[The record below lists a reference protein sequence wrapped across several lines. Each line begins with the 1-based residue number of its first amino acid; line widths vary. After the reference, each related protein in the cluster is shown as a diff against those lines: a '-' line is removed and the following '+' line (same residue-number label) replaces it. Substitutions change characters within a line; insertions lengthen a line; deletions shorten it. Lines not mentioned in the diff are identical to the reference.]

1 MAGITATRRETV
13 QPRPDQSQPAAANW
27 PLRAGLD
34 LGAVP
39 TAPGC
44 GRAWT
49 RQILW
54 EWRLARLA
62 DQAELITSELV
73 TNALLASRWLDRPAI
88 GLTLLSDS
96 RQLVILVRDFNPGI
110 PIPRQ
115 ASAEEE
121 SGRGLLLVEAISD
134 RFGWER
140 PADGTPGKI
149 VWAVLLLSAGHGDRD
164 HIADQ
169 MREGTLA
176 EMTSPPQDSDTARR
190 RAAGRQEARELAPG
204 WLASTSALPSR
215 PAQGGVRAA
224 AWVPADRVTLRRVR
238 AALSSL

>member
-13 QPRPDQSQPAAANW
+13 QPRPDQPQPAAATW

-49 RQILW
+49 RAILW

-88 GLTLLSDS
+88 GLTLLSD
-96 RQLVILVRDFNPGI
+96 RVRLVILVRDFNPGI
-110 PIPRQ
+110 PVPRH
-115 ASAEEE
+115 ASDEEE
-121 SGRGLLLVEAISD
+121 SGRGLMLVEAISD

-140 PADGTPGKI
+140 PADGTPGKV
-149 VWAVLLLSAGHGDRD
+149 VWAVLQLVHKPIGGA
-164 HIADQ
+164 
-169 MREGTLA
+169 
-176 EMTSPPQDSDTARR
+176 P
-190 RAAGRQEARELAPG
+190 RAMPG
-204 WLASTSALPSR
+204 LVRPGNAAR
-215 PAQGGVRAA
+215 PADGLEAHRAA
-224 AWVPADRVTLRRVR
+224 ADMGTLRQVR
-238 AALSSL
+238 AALDRL